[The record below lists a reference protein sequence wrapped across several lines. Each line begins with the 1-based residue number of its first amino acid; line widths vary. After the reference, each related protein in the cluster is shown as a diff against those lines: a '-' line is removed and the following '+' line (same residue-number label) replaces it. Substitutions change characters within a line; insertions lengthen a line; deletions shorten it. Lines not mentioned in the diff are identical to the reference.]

1 MEKQAPVA
9 TIEDEL
15 TQPAKSGL
23 IDTGT
28 ANALKNL
35 ENKQCVAVGSI
46 TSNYPIF
53 LEVKAQSGVVMG
65 GESRR
70 LVP

>member
-15 TQPAKSGL
+15 TQPAKPGF

-28 ANALKNL
+28 
-35 ENKQCVAVGSI
+35 VS
-46 TSNYPIF
+46 
-53 LEVKAQSGVVMG
+53 M
-65 GESRR
+65 R
-70 LVP
+70 